1 MIESIALDDQKHSF
15 GCSKAMLLLS
25 IIIVL
30 YQSSFIS

>member
-15 GCSKAMLLLS
+15 GRSKAMLLLS
-25 IIIVL
+25 PSVVL

>member
-1 MIESIALDDQKHSF
+1 MCLCRKHSF

-25 IIIVL
+25 FSVVL